1 MFQHV
6 PSSIG
11 HKRVFDSV
19 FPPSLLSGVSPTS
32 DVTPVL
38 GFTPPGEPLG
48 GVQTPTKAKKAPA
61 PSEEE
66 PVPEQVTWNRA
77 WHIATAYLS
86 IPDKR
91 FNINNDGNCDD
102 NIGDRVLLKRW
113 ARDPPSTKVRD
124 ALFYVGADASQAKQ
138 SRRDVKECDLK
149 LWYINET
156 RRHFLANFKK
166 SFIQILG
173 HTGKKHVLTR
183 LVRYLRL
190 VQNIYY
196 TPFLKFILPLSDPTA
211 RDTGFTALRA
221 SIHAATTFSLPDS
234 FSGILAT
241 ELTAACSLILG
252 TKGPKDG
259 FHSPKVETSD
269 EMDVDSK
276 SSICYRIWKKQP
288 SRDKRVEL
296 MTESALPGSA
306 EARHALVR
314 LLEGLQ
320 DVGLGG
326 SKAQSIFANVMNN
339 MITEFVISSY
349 CGMWDAPSLAIEHL
363 RLWIANVFGRLVVQV
378 LRCLKRDEHGTH
390 QAEDHLE
397 VTLADIEKWQE
408 IAITRL
414 AALRISELFDI
425 VVEWDTS
432 SGAIE
437 DLKSYTTNPMTRL
450 YLSSMFNTAIFQ
462 RLLHPGASTV
472 EILQLYISI
481 IRALTQLDPRG
492 VLLDRV
498 ARPIRRYLRERD
510 DTVKVIVNGLL
521 ADVSETKDQDNPDPD
536 TLVEL
541 AVELTSARQ
550 ASLRNN
556 SGELDWDDMNWVPD
570 PIDAAV
576 DYKRSKHSDV
586 IGSMITL
593 FDSKEVFVKELQ
605 ESLSDRLL
613 NKGGTFDQEVSVL
626 ELLKIR
632 FGDSALQACEVMLR
646 DALDSKRI
654 DTVIRTDKGLD
665 EGNTTDLHAKI
676 LSRLYWPELQEQEFN
691 IPAEI
696 RSLQEKYSAGFESL
710 KPSRKLTWL
719 NNLGTATVEL
729 DLEDRV
735 FKDEVTTWQAAV
747 IYSFQSVEHSAV
759 SKTVN
764 NLSQELDM
772 PASLVRSACLFW
784 LSKRILIQPQ
794 LDSFTVLETLPD
806 EEDPG
811 VASQQQGDA
820 QPSSDANAAAAAAAA
835 AAKEAAEAATM
846 AKMDLYW
853 QFIKG
858 MLTNQGAMP
867 LQRIIM
873 MLKIA
878 VPGGFP
884 FSSEELKQFMGK
896 MVSNGEL
903 EMVSGGNYK
912 IV

>member
-11 HKRVFDSV
+11 QKRVFDSV
-19 FPPSLLSGVSPTS
+19 FPPSLLSGISS
-32 DVTPVL
+32 DVTRVL
-38 GFTPPGEPLG
+38 GYAPPGALFGSTQLSSDLENASS
-48 GVQTPTKAKKAPA
+48 T
-61 PSEEE
+61 SEEPE
-66 PVPEQVTWNRA
+66 PEQVTWDRS
-77 WHIATAYLS
+77 WHTATAFLA

-91 FNINNDGNCDD
+91 FNISNNGNCDD
-102 NIGDRVLLKRW
+102 HIGDRVLLKRW
-113 ARDPPSTKVRD
+113 ARDPPTTKTRD
-124 ALFYVGADASQAKQ
+124 SLYYVGADASQGKDL
-138 SRRDVKECDLK
+138 RKELKECDLK

-156 RRHFLANFKK
+156 RRHFLTNFKD
-166 SFIQILG
+166 SLIHILQ
-173 HTGKKHVLTR
+173 TTEKKHVLTR
-183 LVRYLRL
+183 LIRYLRL
-190 VQNIYY
+190 IQNIYY
-196 TPFLKFILPLSDPTA
+196 SPFLKYILPLSDPMA
-211 RDTGFTALRA
+211 RDTGFTALQL
-221 SIHAATTFSLPDS
+221 S
-234 FSGILAT
+234 
-241 ELTAACSLILG
+241 AACSTILG
-252 TKGPKDG
+252 TKNSGERLSPADTDG
-259 FHSPKVETSD
+259 D
-269 EMDVDSK
+269 EMDVDPK
-276 SSICYRIWKKQP
+276 SRMCYSSWRKQP
-288 SRDKRVEL
+288 PSDRISLISEREI
-296 MTESALPGSA
+296 PGA
-306 EARHALVR
+306 IDARHGLIR
-314 LLEGLQ
+314 ILEGLQ
-320 DVGLGG
+320 EVGLGG
-326 SKAQSIFANVMNN
+326 QKCQTIFANVMNN
-339 MITEFVISSY
+339 MITEFVINSY
-349 CGMWDAPSLAIEHL
+349 SGLWDTPSFAIEHL
-363 RLWIANVFGRLVVQV
+363 RLWIGKIFGRLVLQV
-378 LRCLKRDEHGTH
+378 LQCLKQGGHGVPRGEESID
-390 QAEDHLE
+390 A
-397 VTLADIEKWQE
+397 TLTDIQKWQE
-408 IAITRL
+408 IAVTRL

-425 VVEWDTS
+425 VVEWDAS

-450 YLSSMFNTAIFQ
+450 YLSSMFNTSIFQ

-521 ADVSETKDQDNPDPD
+521 ADVSETKDQENTDPN

-541 AVELTSARQ
+541 AIELTSARQ
-550 ASLRNN
+550 ASLRND

-570 PIDAAV
+570 PIDAVV
-576 DYKRSKHSDV
+576 DYKRSKQSDV

-593 FDSKEVFVKELQ
+593 FESKEVFVKELQ
-605 ESLSDRLL
+605 ETLCGRLL
-613 NKGGTFDQEVSVL
+613 SRSGSFDQEVSVL
-626 ELLKIR
+626 ELLKVR
-632 FGDSALQACEVMLR
+632 FGESALQACEVMLR

-665 EGNTTDLHAKI
+665 QGPTAGIHTKI
-676 LSRLYWPELQEQEFN
+676 LSRLYWPELQEQEFK
-691 IPAEI
+691 IPTEI
-696 RSLQEKYSAGFESL
+696 IALQEKYSAGFESL

-719 NNLGTATVEL
+719 NGLGTATIEL

-747 IYSFQSVEHSAV
+747 IYSFQSDENATV
-759 SKTVN
+759 SKSVN
-764 NLSQELDM
+764 ELSNELDM

-784 LSKRILIQPQ
+784 LSKRILIQQQP
-794 LDSFTVLETLPD
+794 DTFTVLETLPD
-806 EEDPG
+806 DEDPG
-811 VASQQQGDA
+811 ASSQNQAQA
-820 QPSSDANAAAAAAAA
+820 QPNSDANAAAAAAAA

-912 IV
+912 IVS